1 MTFFR
6 YLFLLMVMLPGGLFA
21 QYTSTKWCFGDSAGI
36 DFNNNLAPFVSHANG
51 RGSCATI
58 CNNNGDLLFYS
69 YTRDYTLWIAPS
81 VYMFGS
87 IRDKLNNKMLGGDTI
102 IGTSWY
108 HEMVIIPKS
117 ATDSTFYVFSAGES
131 SNYGLYYSLVDL
143 KQNNGLGQVVQKN
156 VQLQNF
162 SLMDNLYAIKHGN
175 GQSWWVIFLRQDPTG
190 LTTNNSFYLYP
201 VDENGIGNLIVQHV
215 GPVHNASFGQI
226 SFNKNGSKFVLISGG
241 GMFASYYFDRCTGVI
256 TSDSVFQPE
265 PTTAPY
271 PFYFSGSLSPDGT
284 KYYISHLS
292 SGLST
297 DTSKLEQFDLSS
309 PSVLASKK
317 VIFSFPS
324 SEVLGNLKL
333 GPNNKLY
340 FTNMYA
346 GPGSSY
352 PFNPGFYNAVNN
364 NLSVINYPD
373 SAGLACDLQLYSIPL
388 GTGRTYFGL
397 PNNPDYELGAWV
409 GSPCDTL
416 TTNLTPNPSP
426 EERGAWIQA
435 WYNHEWN
442 MIHVNAAQ
450 LKGKKGVLRLL
461 DIEGRIVFEKP
472 ADVVAGGYYTTEIY
486 MQDFSE
492 GVYIVNLVTDRETL
506 SFKTMKY

>member
-6 YLFLLMVMLPGGLFA
+6 YLFLLSVLLPGGLFA
-21 QYTSTKWCFGDSAGI
+21 QYTSTKWCFGDSALL
-36 DFNNNLAPFVSHANG
+36 DFNNNLNPGNSSCTG

-58 CNNNGDLLFYS
+58 CDSIGNLLFYCS
-69 YTRDYTLWIAPS
+69 DGTRLPGTILEGIIHS
-81 VYMFGS
+81 G
-87 IRDKLNNKMLGGDTI
+87 NHTKMSGGDSLMATD
-102 IGTSWY
+102 WY

-143 KQNNGLGQVVQKN
+143 KQNNGLGRVVQKN

-215 GPVHNASFGQI
+215 GPVHNSSFGKV
-226 SFNKNGSKFVLISGG
+226 SFNFDGTKFIVVSGT
-241 GMFASYYFDRCTGVI
+241 GMIGQYTFDRCTGI
-256 TSDSVFQPE
+256 INNPDTIESE
-265 PTTAPY
+265 PTSPPY
-271 PFYFSGSLSPDGT
+271 SGYFSCALSPNGRYLYT
-284 KYYISHLS
+284 S
-292 SGLST
+292 SVPGGLT
-297 DTSKLEQFDLSS
+297 LDTNYLLQFDLLAPNIS
-309 PSVLASKK
+309 ASK
-317 VIFSFPS
+317 ITLQQYPP
-324 SEVLGNLKL
+324 SEVPFEIQM
-333 GPNNKLY
+333 GPDHKLY
-340 FTNMYA
+340 ISTMYA

-416 TTNLTPNPSP
+416 TVGLNPGP
-426 EERGAWIQA
+426 AEERGAWMQA
-435 WYNHEWN
+435 WYNPEWN

-450 LKGKKGVLRLL
+450 LKGRKGVLRLF

-472 ADVVAGGYYTTEIY
+472 AEVLAGGYYTTEVY
-486 MQDFSE
+486 MNELVS
-492 GVYIVNLVTDRETL
+492 GVYVVNLVTDRETL
-506 SFKTMKY
+506 SFKTGKF